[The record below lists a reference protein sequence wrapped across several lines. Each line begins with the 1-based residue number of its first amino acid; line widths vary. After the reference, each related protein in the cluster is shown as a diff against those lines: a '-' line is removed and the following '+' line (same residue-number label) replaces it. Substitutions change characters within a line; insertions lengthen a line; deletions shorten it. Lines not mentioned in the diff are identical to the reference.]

1 MENTDDEANGTG
13 WDNLRQTIEM
23 DPEWWRNIKA
33 VSV

>member
-1 MENTDDEANGTG
+1 MRQTGTG